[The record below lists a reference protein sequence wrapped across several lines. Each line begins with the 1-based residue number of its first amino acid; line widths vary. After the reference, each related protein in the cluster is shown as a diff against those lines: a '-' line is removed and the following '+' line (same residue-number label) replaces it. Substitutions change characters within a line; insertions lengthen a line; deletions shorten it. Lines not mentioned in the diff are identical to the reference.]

1 MLSLWLKRC
10 MQRPLRILRDQCTE
24 VAVSAASQRAAA
36 HRRAHSAIYASTIMR
51 RTSLHLLALLSS
63 ASSALAPSRPC
74 VSLSPTRSISR
85 RPVLQQAVALGLL
98 LPSAASAAEKK
109 PSLKEVVA
117 QIDASTPK
125 EERNAAG
132 EKADHFPKITFEGGQ
147 GQGRKVVFTVPHENL
162 SPPDFSYIEYM
173 WLKDENSG
181 AILTARKFRPS
192 DPDLTITAFGSSG
205 QKLTAASKD
214 DKFGIWQGTFVVP

>member
-1 MLSLWLKRC
+1 
-10 MQRPLRILRDQCTE
+10 MQEQD
-24 VAVSAASQRAAA
+24 A
-36 HRRAHSAIYASTIMR
+36 MR
-51 RTSLHLLALLSS
+51 RTSLLHLALLSS
-63 ASSALAPSRPC
+63 AAALAPSRPC
-74 VSLSPTRSISR
+74 VPPSRRSVSR

-117 QIDASTPK
+117 AIDAGTPK

-132 EKADHFPKITFEGGQ
+132 EKSDHFPKITFEGVQ
-147 GQGRKVVFTVPHENL
+147 GQGKKVVFTVPHDNL

-173 WLKDENSG
+173 WLKDESSG
-181 AILTARKFRPS
+181 AIVTARKFRAS
-192 DPDLTITAFGSSG
+192 DPDLVITASASSG

-214 DKFGIWQGTFVVP
+214 SKFGIWQGTFVVP